1 MKTNI
6 AIAPVANPRIQQ
18 LQQKITS
25 LQAFS
30 EASIESPD
38 IIKLLKQLIKT
49 DNIPL
54 TSTTFS
60 NPNDNALQVTATATL
75 FSLQIKIN
83 TVFTVD
89 DSSKLSMTMNSYA
102 DLSMT
107 LSAIYE
113 AGLVPASKTPGLV
126 PAVPIDGLSFV
137 FDSAAGAFTLTGTG
151 EKWSFLGY
159 TDLYVDAPTL
169 RVVNT
174 VGKEGSAYQCI
185 AGGSLVNS
193 KGTVNVAIEIGLP
206 IGVSG
211 WYLSLPKPTPLS
223 NGVAI
228 LDELTGISISGI
240 LPEQFISVLEKIEL
254 DAFYI
259 GFDPQTKS
267 LSVVQVMVSSKAP
280 WEIVKDKLRIEEG
293 ITLTLT
299 GQRYKATDPLAFSGS
314 IKGTAAVNY
323 ANPDEKV
330 QASATIP
337 IPLTDD
343 WDITLAN
350 DKEPLGIGKL
360 IAIVPGVKGFLPK
373 GLYEKLNE
381 IVLEYLTIRFRF
393 QNGFSFTKVAFAI
406 HSANE
411 WTLPMLQQAIYLDK
425 NFRLALDI
433 PLPYTAEGTS
443 GELAGVLQLDD
454 GNVSIPVRLAKTPEQ
469 TNWVLNV
476 TSEEIPLPSISSLS
490 GILGNNALTSASP
503 PGLMQIGDFV
513 ISDLD
518 LSWQFGE
525 VSKLLWFAFTI
536 ASTPGSPAWN
546 LVPGYFELTDLL
558 VSLAINN
565 TSVSEKDISGN
576 IEATVTWILNKATEK
591 KLVLGMSATKP
602 SSNDPWKFA
611 GTLEEELDLKELLL
625 ALHMPQS
632 VVDILPGLKIT
643 QFDLSIEP
651 SSGSFSVAM
660 AIAPTNTWTILT
672 IGGMNL
678 QMDNIGFSVEK
689 YDEYL
694 DMAANGSFNFGTDSR
709 KVIIALAAA
718 YSQKNWSF
726 SGSLDNTGADG
737 ITVNEILAKY
747 IPGIEDKSIPQ
758 VKISQIDVAM
768 VKGTTE
774 TNTPYNTLDF
784 TLAGSLTLFDKLTFN
799 ASVDVQY
806 DSRISASPYNGTK
819 VQGTVLFGGLTF
831 DAVATYNNGAFSQF
845 SFLLTFKNIIAKA
858 DVTNNEK
865 ELRFEFGLQ
874 STNPNQPL
882 SLGDVISSLV
892 EAATGEVA
900 VIPSPWNFINN
911 IPVNNINFVF
921 QQDKVTNQK
930 TIGLVWPANINL
942 VFINIQELS
951 LLYSPDPGTNNGP
964 VMFKVTKGTFLGMPI
979 DQLQPA
985 QRPDWDLRDPAQAP
999 AVPGFGNST
1008 FKLQFL
1014 GIGNQVGIIQPK
1026 PPTSVSQAITNLAD
1040 AFKEDGSSGKLP
1052 PSLYF
1057 DKNNSILFGAKFLIV
1072 EYIQFNIVFYD
1083 PVMYG
1088 ISIGVTDGKFKNLY
1102 FEILYKKINDNVGV
1116 YQIDLVLPDFVRQQQ
1131 FGAVSVTLPA
1141 ITLSIYTNG
1150 DFIIDMGFPKNGDF
1164 SRSFGL
1170 ELSIFTGS
1178 GGFYFGKLSNDTATM
1193 LPKADGQFNP
1203 VIIFGI
1209 GIRAG
1214 IGKSINKGI
1223 LKAELSLTIQVILE
1237 GILAW
1242 YKANPTA
1249 VVKASQE
1256 ELYYRIQAQAALV
1269 GRIYGEIDFAIISAT
1284 LEVMVR
1290 IAAQLVLEAYR
1301 QSLVTFTAEVY
1312 AAVKVRINLG
1322 LFSISISCSFRTT
1335 ISDSFTIGSNGTAP
1349 WDSGKMLDRS
1359 AYFTPLDMI
1368 RDIDIPKMDWVA
1380 PMTYPKEK
1388 LNLLFIPQLSVK
1400 YSDSEASGKV
1410 PVGIS
1415 LLYIANQPKS
1425 ASNTDFTVLSRA
1437 FLAWVFNAYFSAKPE
1452 RELNIL
1458 DQPVAIDD
1466 VNAIFAYFSQEQFSN
1481 GSADAI
1487 NLEDMYEHFF
1497 PQAFK
1502 EVAITTQQANQSSTF
1517 SETDLEVG
1525 YFPMIPFLEMTVS
1538 GQPKVKF
1545 SEMGACDPAYLQY
1558 IKQYFTDMQVQ
1569 AKARNAQALVRED
1582 DIVTMAEFL
1591 FSDYF
1596 TMMAKSALQDVIN
1609 GFKQT
1614 TLHVATGDTLAMIAK
1629 RYRHYGVTAEELA
1642 FSNRHQPLYAGAKVR
1657 IPGFRHRLRDN
1668 EQLADLLKVLPGADN
1683 VSVTAQGMV
1692 DVPSFVY
1699 SIPETDTHTLWTVAG
1714 RYNIPFH
1721 TFLSHNIDQP
1731 GLFRTGTGL
1740 LHAFVATK
1748 TVKEILDELQVG
1760 PQFSLSNLGGTVSRF
1775 FLHGLRIPKAIND
1788 KSRIGLYEAS
1798 WQQFNLTAPVLGQT
1812 VKLEP
1817 DKARL
1822 WLNLGITGSLL
1833 FEFNQ
1838 AMSDAATAL
1847 LKSQWV
1853 PGITLDAQP
1862 DVRRYRLH
1870 PKTFALPNSFTWQN
1884 PNAQQRANTSG
1895 DSYIWMFP
1903 AQLQQYLSVHPGI
1916 PYQMLIQ
1923 SASTAFSLE
1932 NETSLKPLFWSTS
1945 VTVSIRQVPVAA
1957 MPGSYLDNVYVVEGC
1972 GEADGQLLQQLLLAT
1987 TPPIVNLDI
1996 LFTDNTAKNNDGEP
2010 VNGLV
2015 SNALSKYKTFLLQT
2029 NFSTVSNP
2037 GLLATTQTAAAAG
2050 NLLGM
2055 DAPTFLRF
2063 LWECSIVRSGGY
2075 YLHYTN
2081 ATGGG
2086 LPGYI
2091 FDEEGKGN
2099 ITILVSYNIPADSA
2113 SSGFILPKYVNSVVI
2128 DTKTDPAQDS
2138 VYAGIALTKAQ
2149 ADTFDPVLQTI
2160 QATILPGTGMFKGQ
2174 RANPATLRANSL
2186 ADSADQQLSE
2196 LFQLM
2201 EYRIDATSGVFRQT
2215 DYALPAGPLDQ
2226 KDDVKNAVGAVS
2238 IQPDNDTIW
2247 NYGGV
2252 LPIYPFAEPVSA
2264 NGRQT
2269 DPYGANGKIATIRFN
2284 FLDVFGNTLIK
2295 DDTGKI
2301 QQQITPGYTD
2311 PVIGIDQWINI
2322 ARNYSIAIDT
2332 TTKKPTLNIHLV
2344 LGADRY
2350 KDAKQPFALAQQD
2363 LKRYRQIAYQLAQPG
2378 IAVNVTTSLGTLE
2391 APATTALAAL
2401 QEYVTQIIG
2410 FLEMINGIPI
2420 NDLQPVKT
2428 VLSYGI
2434 DPTKLNAA
2442 FIFHLTVAI
2451 SIERTLYIDPQFTQ
2465 EPGIR
2470 RADTTIAPDLYDG
2483 KESDTTALSIFAKAL
2498 ELALPVMKVA
2508 VGQSGSIAPGAAE
2521 DAAEEAAENS
2531 TGKEIWLLRFARGT
2545 MPGISYQVNPTPVY
2559 FAIAPLSTSLI
2570 SRPSTDINRPVPIRT
2585 YTPGTFL
2592 GNATAENKSYAGI
2605 DIEVLAR
2612 TFVDA
2617 ADNFLSPAASAT
2629 AWIVEQ
2635 SGTATFLKT
2644 PFRVIEQSKRAIAAA
2659 VADNQLTN
2667 ILKNGSTQQLAV
2679 AREATKQQLL
2689 TLLGNMYRTDAIVQT
2704 EVTVQQGFTSPPPNL
2719 YGNLV
2724 FASKDIPQNAYS
2736 FSPVK
2741 IPLPAGKDA
2750 GGQSNITT
2758 LFSVRPE
2765 GGTGANQSVDLIDA
2779 FQAGLNFQLTA
2790 LEHNFGT
2797 PINGYTPSS
2806 WLTLAIPLLQTGADN
2821 TALIQADIPIPL
2833 KAYPTAPSLVVQT
2846 GTATPPPES
2855 ENNAREALEAALQ
2868 WDYTFSYNYVIARQD
2883 LIYLEIRLNVVDNN
2897 DDVDLSATPPDLFE
2911 ALLQFSVAYEPIMSD
2926 ITANNENSLIA
2937 LQSYAWMVKQVADA
2951 WPAWFKKNQ
2960 DDSNLLKPKTL
2971 KYIITEYEDKNTGNL
2986 LISVRPAEPVLVE
2999 KIIPLITIDGYTTKP
3014 YAYDGET
3021 QIYAFVQVT
3030 NDAET
3035 PLSYAGRKQYS
3046 ERGVT
3051 IQRNNVL
3058 IDENAW
3064 AGVAIHRNEVLAGQ
3078 PTNEAFRY
3086 ITPYIRFAGP
3096 CYPNLNSQTA
3106 INIAEF
3112 TPDASS
3118 LQKVKLQTLL
3128 DNFFEVLFKA
3138 APDREIMLQLQAG
3151 YSFTLQTSPDAPAML
3166 GPTLPI
3172 VLATPA
3178 SVNGKNI
3185 VTFTAPFANAITG
3198 WFKNNQVAGKETT
3211 GKVSMVLSLFA
3222 ATNGDMHH
3230 PLLTLDGLYLPT
3242 SIVDF
3247 S

>member
-6 AIAPVANPRIQQ
+6 AITPVTNPRIQQ

-30 EASIESPD
+30 EASLESPD
-38 IIKLLKQLIKT
+38 IIKLLKQLINT
-49 DNIPL
+49 DSIPL
-54 TSTTFS
+54 TGTTFG

-75 FSLQIKIN
+75 FNLQIKIN

-89 DSSKLSMTMNSYA
+89 ENSKLSMTMNSYA

-113 AGLVPASKTPGLV
+113 AGLVPSSKTPGLI

-137 FDSAAGAFTLTGTG
+137 FESAAAAFTLTGTG

-159 TDLYVDAPTL
+159 TSLYVDAPTL
-169 RVVNT
+169 RVSNT
-174 VGKEGSAYQCI
+174 VRKEGNAYQCI
-185 AGGSLVNS
+185 ASGTLVNT

-211 WYLSLPKPTPLS
+211 WYLALPKPTPLS

-240 LPEQFISVLEKIEL
+240 LPEQFITILENIEL
-254 DAFYI
+254 DAFYV
-259 GFDPQTKS
+259 GFDPLEKS
-267 LSVVQVMVSSKAP
+267 LSIVQVMVSSKKP
-280 WEIVKDKLRIEEG
+280 WEIVKDQLMIEEG

-299 GQRYKATDPLAFSGS
+299 GQRYNAADPLNFSGS

-323 ANPDEKV
+323 ANPEEKV
-330 QASATIP
+330 QAAATIP

-343 WDITLAN
+343 WDITLKN
-350 DKEPLGIGKL
+350 DNAPLGIGKL

-443 GELAGVLQLDD
+443 GELGGVLQLDD
-454 GNVSIPVRLAKTPEQ
+454 GNVSIPVMLSKIPEQ
-469 TNWVLNV
+469 KNWILSV

-513 ISDLD
+513 INDLA

-525 VSKLLWFAFTI
+525 VSKLLRFAFTI
-536 ASTPGSPAWN
+536 QSTPDSPAWN

-565 TSVSEKDISGN
+565 TSVSEKNISGR
-576 IEATVTWILNKATEK
+576 IEATVTWILNKTTNK

-602 SSNDPWKFA
+602 SSIAPWKFA
-611 GTLEEELDLKELLL
+611 GSLEEELELKALLL
-625 ALHMPQS
+625 ALHMPPS

-643 QFDLSIEP
+643 EFDLSIEP

-660 AIAPTNTWTILT
+660 AIAPTDTWTILT
-672 IGGMNL
+672 IGSMNL
-678 QMDNIGFSVEK
+678 QMDKIGFSVEK
-689 YDEYL
+689 YDAFL
-694 DMAANGSFNFGTDSR
+694 DMAANGSFNFGTESR
-709 KVIIALAAA
+709 QVIIALAAA
-718 YSQKNWSF
+718 YSQKSWSF

-737 ITVNEILAKY
+737 ITVNEVLAKY
-747 IPGIEDKSIPQ
+747 IPGIDDKSIPQ
-758 VKISQIDVAM
+758 VLISQINVAM
-768 VKGTTE
+768 AKGTTE
-774 TNTPYNTLDF
+774 TDTPYNTLDF
-784 TLAGSLTLFDKLTFN
+784 TLGGSLTLFDKLTIKAN
-799 ASVDVQY
+799 VDLQY
-806 DSRISASPYNGTK
+806 DSRITASPYNGTK
-819 VQGTVLFGGLTF
+819 VQGTVLFGGISF
-831 DAVATYNNGAFSQF
+831 EAVATYAGGAFSQF
-845 SFLLTFKNIIAKA
+845 SFLLTFKDIIAKA

-874 STNPNQPL
+874 STDPNKPL

-911 IPVNNINFVF
+911 IPINNINFVF
-921 QQDKVTNQK
+921 QQDKLTNQK

-951 LLYSPDPGTNNGP
+951 LLYSPDPNTNNGP

-1014 GIGNQVGIIQPK
+1014 GIGNQIGIIQPK
-1026 PPTSVSQAITNLAD
+1026 PATSVSQAITNLAD
-1040 AFKEDGSSGKLP
+1040 AFKEDSSGGKLP

-1057 DKNNSILFGAKFLIV
+1057 DKNNGVLFGAKFLIV

-1131 FGAVSVTLPA
+1131 FGAVAVTLPA

-1150 DFIIDMGFPKNGDF
+1150 DFIIDMGFPKNGNF

-1214 IGKSINKGI
+1214 IGKNIDKGV

-1237 GILAW
+1237 GVLAW

-1249 VVKASQE
+1249 LVKASQE
-1256 ELYYRIQAQAALV
+1256 ELYYRVQAQAALV
-1269 GRIYGEIDFAIISAT
+1269 GRIYGEIDFAIISAS

-1335 ISDSFTIGSNGTAP
+1335 ISDSFTIGANTTAP
-1349 WDSGKMLDRS
+1349 WDKGTMLDRS
-1359 AYFTPLDMI
+1359 AYFTPLDMV

-1400 YSDSEASGKV
+1400 YSDSDTPGKV

-1415 LLYIANQPKS
+1415 QLYISNQPKS
-1425 ASNTDFTVLSRA
+1425 ANNTDFTVLSRA
-1437 FLAWVFNAYFSAKPE
+1437 FLAWIFNAYFSAKQE
-1452 RELNIL
+1452 QELNIL
-1458 DQPVAIDD
+1458 DQPVGIDD
-1466 VNAIFAYFSQEQFSN
+1466 VNAIFAYFSQTQFTT
-1481 GSADAI
+1481 GEADAI
-1487 NLEDMYEHFF
+1487 PLEDMYEHFF
-1497 PQAFK
+1497 PQAFTA
-1502 EVAITTQQANQSSTF
+1502 VAITTQKADQAAAFN
-1517 SETDLEVG
+1517 ETALEVG
-1525 YFPMIPFLEMTVS
+1525 YFPIIPLLEMTVS
-1538 GQPKVKF
+1538 GQETVKF
-1545 SEMGACDPAYLQY
+1545 SENGACTPAYLQY

-1569 AKARNAQALVRED
+1569 AKARQVQELLRED
-1582 DIVTMAEFL
+1582 DSVTMAEFL

-1596 TMMAKSALQDVIN
+1596 NMMAKSALQDIIN

-1614 TLHVATGDTLAMIAK
+1614 TLHSVTGDTFTKIAK
-1629 RYRHYGVTAEELA
+1629 RYAHYGVTAEGLA
-1642 FSNRHQPLYAGAKVR
+1642 FANRHLPLNAGAKVH
-1657 IPGFRHRLRDN
+1657 IPAFRHRLRDN
-1668 EQLADLLKVLPGADN
+1668 EQLKDLLQQLPGADN
-1683 VSVTAQGMV
+1683 LQVTTEGIV
-1692 DVPSFVY
+1692 EVPSFVY
-1699 SIPETDTHTLWTVAG
+1699 SVPDTETHTLYTLAG
-1714 RYNIPFH
+1714 KYNIAPDIFIR
-1721 TFLSHNIDQP
+1721 HNINQP
-1731 GLFRTGTGL
+1731 DLFPTGTGL

-1748 TVKEILDELQVG
+1748 KVKEILDELQAG
-1760 PQFSLSNLGGTVSRF
+1760 PQFNLSNLGGTVSRF

-1798 WQQFNLTAPVLGQT
+1798 WQQFNLTGTVLGQT
-1812 VKLEP
+1812 VKLAP
-1817 DKARL
+1817 DKARA
-1822 WLNLGITGSLL
+1822 WLNLGDTGSLL

-1838 AMSDAATAL
+1838 AMSDAVAAL

-1853 PGITLDAQP
+1853 PGVTLDAQT

-1870 PKTFALPNSFTWQN
+1870 PKTFALANSFTWQN
-1884 PNAQQRANTSG
+1884 PNAQQRSNTSG
-1895 DSYIWMFP
+1895 NSYIWTFP
-1903 AQLQQYLSVHPGI
+1903 AQLQQYLSAHPGI
-1916 PYQMLIQ
+1916 PYQLLVQ

-1932 NETSLKPLFWSTS
+1932 DETVMKPLYWSTS

-1987 TPPIVNLDI
+1987 TPPIANLDI
-1996 LFTDNTAKNNDGEP
+1996 LFADNTAKNTDGEP
-2010 VNGLV
+2010 VNGLI

-2037 GLLATTQTAAAAG
+2037 GLSAKNLTATTAN

-2075 YLHYTN
+2075 YLHYSN

-2091 FDEEGKGN
+2091 FDEEGKGT

-2113 SSGFILPKYVNSVVI
+2113 SSGFILPKYVNSVVV

-2149 ADTFDPVLQTI
+2149 ADNFDPVLQTI

-2174 RANPATLRANSL
+2174 RVNPATLQSSNL
-2186 ADSADQQLSE
+2186 TESADQQLSE

-2201 EYRIDATSGVFRQT
+2201 EYRIDASTGVFRQT

-2226 KDDVKNAVGAVS
+2226 KDGVKNSVGAIS
-2238 IQPDNDTIW
+2238 AQPDDDTIW
-2247 NYGGV
+2247 HYGGV
-2252 LPIYPFAEPVSA
+2252 IPIYPFAEPVPV
-2264 NGRQT
+2264 NGKQT
-2269 DPYGANGKIATIRFN
+2269 DPYGANGKTATISFN
-2284 FLDVFGNTLIK
+2284 FLDVFGNTLLK
-2295 DDTGKI
+2295 EDNGKI

-2322 ARNYSIAIDT
+2322 ARNYTISTDAT
-2332 TTKKPTLNIHLV
+2332 TQKPTLSIQLV
-2344 LGADRY
+2344 LGVDRY
-2350 KDAKQPFALAQQD
+2350 KNAKQPFELAQQD
-2363 LKRYRQIAYQLAQPG
+2363 LKVYRQIAFQLAQPG

-2391 APATTALAAL
+2391 TPAITALAAL
-2401 QEYVTQIIG
+2401 QEYVSRIIG
-2410 FLEMINGIPI
+2410 FLE
-2420 NDLQPVKT
+2420 
-2428 VLSYGI
+2428 
-2434 DPTKLNAA
+2434 
-2442 FIFHLTVAI
+2442 
-2451 SIERTLYIDPQFTQ
+2451 
-2465 EPGIR
+2465 
-2470 RADTTIAPDLYDG
+2470 
-2483 KESDTTALSIFAKAL
+2483 
-2498 ELALPVMKVA
+2498 
-2508 VGQSGSIAPGAAE
+2508 
-2521 DAAEEAAENS
+2521 
-2531 TGKEIWLLRFARGT
+2531 
-2545 MPGISYQVNPTPVY
+2545 
-2559 FAIAPLSTSLI
+2559 
-2570 SRPSTDINRPVPIRT
+2570 
-2585 YTPGTFL
+2585 
-2592 GNATAENKSYAGI
+2592 
-2605 DIEVLAR
+2605 
-2612 TFVDA
+2612 
-2617 ADNFLSPAASAT
+2617 
-2629 AWIVEQ
+2629 
-2635 SGTATFLKT
+2635 
-2644 PFRVIEQSKRAIAAA
+2644 
-2659 VADNQLTN
+2659 
-2667 ILKNGSTQQLAV
+2667 
-2679 AREATKQQLL
+2679 
-2689 TLLGNMYRTDAIVQT
+2689 
-2704 EVTVQQGFTSPPPNL
+2704 
-2719 YGNLV
+2719 
-2724 FASKDIPQNAYS
+2724 
-2736 FSPVK
+2736 
-2741 IPLPAGKDA
+2741 
-2750 GGQSNITT
+2750 
-2758 LFSVRPE
+2758 
-2765 GGTGANQSVDLIDA
+2765 
-2779 FQAGLNFQLTA
+2779 
-2790 LEHNFGT
+2790 
-2797 PINGYTPSS
+2797 
-2806 WLTLAIPLLQTGADN
+2806 
-2821 TALIQADIPIPL
+2821 
-2833 KAYPTAPSLVVQT
+2833 
-2846 GTATPPPES
+2846 
-2855 ENNAREALEAALQ
+2855 
-2868 WDYTFSYNYVIARQD
+2868 
-2883 LIYLEIRLNVVDNN
+2883 
-2897 DDVDLSATPPDLFE
+2897 
-2911 ALLQFSVAYEPIMSD
+2911 
-2926 ITANNENSLIA
+2926 
-2937 LQSYAWMVKQVADA
+2937 
-2951 WPAWFKKNQ
+2951 
-2960 DDSNLLKPKTL
+2960 
-2971 KYIITEYEDKNTGNL
+2971 
-2986 LISVRPAEPVLVE
+2986 
-2999 KIIPLITIDGYTTKP
+2999 
-3014 YAYDGET
+3014 
-3021 QIYAFVQVT
+3021 
-3030 NDAET
+3030 
-3035 PLSYAGRKQYS
+3035 
-3046 ERGVT
+3046 
-3051 IQRNNVL
+3051 
-3058 IDENAW
+3058 
-3064 AGVAIHRNEVLAGQ
+3064 
-3078 PTNEAFRY
+3078 
-3086 ITPYIRFAGP
+3086 
-3096 CYPNLNSQTA
+3096 
-3106 INIAEF
+3106 
-3112 TPDASS
+3112 
-3118 LQKVKLQTLL
+3118 
-3128 DNFFEVLFKA
+3128 
-3138 APDREIMLQLQAG
+3138 
-3151 YSFTLQTSPDAPAML
+3151 
-3166 GPTLPI
+3166 
-3172 VLATPA
+3172 
-3178 SVNGKNI
+3178 
-3185 VTFTAPFANAITG
+3185 
-3198 WFKNNQVAGKETT
+3198 
-3211 GKVSMVLSLFA
+3211 
-3222 ATNGDMHH
+3222 
-3230 PLLTLDGLYLPT
+3230 
-3242 SIVDF
+3242 
-3247 S
+3247 